1 MDDRRK
7 EQERERIR
15 KNWENTDLFKL
26 LNEGFLLYHIEQIPQ
41 DYNVFAEIHAMRMRT
56 GPNTKPPENVAMT
69 FLDRTRIKDSLIKMR
84 GDGLGDTESDSFDV
98 LMERTFGVDAAVFEV
113 DYIEKDY

>member
-7 EQERERIR
+7 EQEQCRIHERKLEQI
-15 KNWENTDLFKL
+15 KKL
-26 LNEGFLLYHIEQIPQ
+26 LDQGFILYHIEQIPQ
-41 DYNVFAEIHAMRMRT
+41 DYNVFAEIHAMRMGT

-69 FLDRTRIKDSLIKMR
+69 FLYRTRIKDSLIKMR
-84 GDGLGDTESDSFDV
+84 GDGLGDTESASFDV

-113 DYIEKDY
+113 EYIEKDY